1 MRRKGWKIGTGMV
14 LSALLILCLASPGF
28 GRVSGDVKKN
38 FRVGPGGTL
47 TLETD
52 LGSIEV
58 KTSNRNEVDVE
69 VAFRPRSGSRRRIE
83 DILEDFTVD
92 FDQRGDD
99 VFVTAEYLGR
109 GQGFWDSVG
118 RYLRVEFYVT
128 VPKKYNVDLRTSG
141 GGISVDD
148 LEGEA
153 RSKTSGGS
161 LSFGRIQGSVY
172 GRTSGGSIE
181 LDECGGEVDVKT
193 SGGSI
198 SIGRVTGDVV
208 AHTSGGSIHVDEVM
222 GSIDAGT
229 SGGSVTATI
238 SEQPKDDCR
247 LTTSGGTINV
257 YLAEDVGVYVN
268 AGTSGGRV
276 RTEFPVTIRGEISKR
291 KLQAKINGGGPELY
305 LRTSGGSIYLNEL

>member
-1 MRRKGWKIGTGMV
+1 MGIKRVKIGG
-14 LSALLILCLASPGF
+14 AIFLIAVMMFCLAAPGYSL
-28 GRVSGDVKKN
+28 VQGDIKRN
-38 FRVGPGGTL
+38 FRVGQDGLL

-58 KTSNRNEVDVE
+58 KTTNRNEVEVE
-69 VAFRPRSGSRRRIE
+69 VIFRNRSGSRRHIE

-99 VFVTAEYLGR
+99 VYVKAEYLGR
-109 GQGFWDSVG
+109 GHNFWDNVG

-128 VPKKYNVDLRTSG
+128 VPRKYHVDLKTSG

-148 LEGEA
+148 LDGEA

-161 LSFGRIQGSVY
+161 LTFGSIEGKVY
-172 GRTSGGSIE
+172 GRTSGGSIT
-181 LDECGGEVDVKT
+181 LDDCGGEVDVKT

-198 SIGRVTGDVV
+198 SIGHVTGDVL

-257 YLAEDVGVYVN
+257 YLAKDINVYVD

-291 KLQAKINGGGPELY
+291 KLRAKINDGGPELY
-305 LRTSGGSIYLNEL
+305 LRTSGGSIYINEL

>member
-1 MRRKGWKIGTGMV
+1 MGSIGWKFRGV
-14 LSALLILCLASPGF
+14 AFLSAVLILCLVSPGF
-28 GRVSGDVKKN
+28 GRVEGDVKKN
-38 FRVGPGGTL
+38 FRVGQGGTL

-52 LGSIEV
+52 MGTIEV
-58 KTSNRNEVDVE
+58 KTSSRNEVDVE
-69 VAFRPRSGSRRRIE
+69 VEFRPRSGSRARI
-83 DILEDFTVD
+83 DDLLDDFTVD

-109 GQGFWDSVG
+109 GQGFWDNVG
-118 RYLRVEFYVT
+118 RHMKVAFYVT
-128 VPKKYNVDLRTSG
+128 VPRKYNVDLKTSG
-141 GGISVDD
+141 GSVSVDD
-148 LEGEA
+148 LEGMA

-161 LSFGRIQGSVY
+161 LSFGRIQGTVY

-181 LDECGGEVDVKT
+181 LDGCGGEVDVKT

-198 SIGRVTGDVV
+198 EIGRVSGNVL
-208 AHTSGGSIHVDEVM
+208 AHTSGGSIHVEEVM

-238 SEQPKDDCR
+238 SQQPKDDCR

-257 YLAEDVGVYVN
+257 YLAKDVAVDVN

-276 RTEFPVTIRGEISKR
+276 RTEFPVTIRGEISR
-291 KLQAKINGGGPELY
+291 HKLQAKLNGGGPELY